1 MTAVF
6 PAVAV
11 AILALR
17 VVPIATYFHGFWRA
31 VPRDGVVRRARTA
44 VEFANA
50 CTGTILFV
58 VPESKVEEIRK
69 QILADE
75 QRRVETV
82 LVGGSIALA
91 AWTQLFVSS
100 ESGPASRLS
109 GETLGL
115 LFLGA
120 GVLLV
125 VPLLFRTEGR
135 LVTSSYRGLATYT
148 GFGLIVLSLTSA
160 VADLLNGWYELAG
173 LVVALLLLTREALEL
188 RDALLELRYADFPAA
203 VTELQRRTAGRPDTP
218 VAAGSGGPGTDGE
231 PA

>member
-17 VVPIATYFHGFWRA
+17 VVPIAAYFLSFWRA
-31 VPRDGVVRRARTA
+31 VPRDRAIRRARTA
-44 VEFANA
+44 VELANA
-50 CTGTILFV
+50 CTGIVLFV
-58 VPESKVEEIRK
+58 VPGPKVEEVRK
-69 QILADE
+69 EILADE

-100 ESGPASRLS
+100 DNGPASRLS
-109 GETLGL
+109 GQTLAL

-160 VADLLNGWYELAG
+160 VVDLLDGWYEIVA
-173 LVVALLLLTREALEL
+173 VIFALLLLAREVLEL
-188 RDALLELRYADFPAA
+188 RDALVELRRYADFPAA
-203 VTELQRRTAGRPDTP
+203 VRTLRPPPAGRTAEPP
-218 VAAGSGGPGTDGE
+218 AALPGDRSAG
-231 PA
+231 